1 MKEKRILDQL
11 EGEERAKK
19 EAEFMARRADKETK
33 EREAAEAEAER
44 IRLQNE
50 RMPNLLETGKSREQ
64 IMAEFTAM

>member
-1 MKEKRILDQL
+1 
-11 EGEERAKK
+11 
-19 EAEFMARRADKETK
+19 MARRADKETK